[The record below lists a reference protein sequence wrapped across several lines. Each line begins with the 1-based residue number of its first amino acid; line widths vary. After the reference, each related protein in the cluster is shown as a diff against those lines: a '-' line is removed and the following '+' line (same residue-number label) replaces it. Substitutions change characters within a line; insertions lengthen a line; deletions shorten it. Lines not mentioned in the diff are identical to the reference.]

1 MINKPLGEILIEKN
15 LITKEQLARALE
27 LQKETGS
34 LLGEILV
41 SLGLITPLQLYHVIT
56 EQGPFEYAGGNLQ
69 LLAQE
74 IDPKLLS
81 FFNPQDFFQF
91 SFFPYRTNHDE
102 IEILTPNPNNGSLRQ
117 FLENRFPGKRLTL
130 KLITPYELDW
140 LAHIFFKDKFLLEA
154 TSGLFYRSPEESAMR
169 VFTPIQWISLGILCA
184 LIIIGVFTL
193 PHSTLLILLGLANLF
208 YAINVIFRYVLSS
221 AGAKL
226 DTNSS
231 LFKKTDYQ
239 LRPSDLPIYT
249 ILLPLYHEP
258 SSVIRQLKTAI
269 QNLDYPPEKLDVIF
283 LIEEDD
289 QETLIHCK
297 AEKPPYNVRFVIV
310 PKGMPKTK
318 PRACNF
324 GLAFA
329 RGEFLTIYDAEDI
342 PERDQLKKAVAYF
355 RSSPPNI
362 MCFQNALNFYNAEQ
376 NILTRLFTLEYSY
389 WFDYLLPGLYLNH
402 LPVPLGGTSNHFR
415 TKILRDLGGWDPY
428 NVTEDADLGMR
439 ASYRGYQIGIL
450 PSTTFEEANS
460 QVKNWIRQR
469 SRWLKGYLQTF
480 LVHNRHPFQVIR
492 NSGWKGWFTLQA
504 FIGGTTLGQAF
515 SLILWILFFIWLF
528 NRGEFLQSYF
538 SGPILYL
545 GVFNLIIGNFLGIY
559 LNMLA
564 VFRRRNDRLIFYSLL
579 NPLYWWL
586 ASIAAWKGI
595 FQLFTR
601 PFFWE
606 KTIHGLQFKGKPD
619 E

>member
-1 MINKPLGEILIEKN
+1 MTSKPIGEILIEKN
-15 LITKEQLARALE
+15 LITKEQLAQALE

-34 LLGEILV
+34 LLGEILI
-41 SLGLITPLQLYHVIT
+41 SLGSITPIQLYQVIT
-56 EQGPFEYAGGNLQ
+56 QQGPFEYTGENLH

-74 IDPKLLS
+74 IDPKLFL
-81 FFNPQDFFQF
+81 FFNSQDFFQY
-91 SFFPYRTNHDE
+91 SFFPYRYDHE
-102 IEILTPNPNNGSLRQ
+102 ELEILTPNPNNVSLRH
-117 FLENRFPGKRLTL
+117 FLEDKFPGKKLII

-140 LAHIFFKDKFLLEA
+140 LAHIFFKDKFLQEA

-169 VFTPIQWISLGILCA
+169 VFIPVQWISLGALCA
-184 LIIIGVFTL
+184 LILIGVFTL
-193 PHSTLLILLGLANLF
+193 PRLTILILLGLANLF
-208 YAINVIFRYVLSS
+208 YAISVIFRFVLSS
-221 AGAKL
+221 SGAKL

-231 LFKKTDYQ
+231 LFKKNEPQ
-239 LRPSDLPIYT
+239 LRPNDLPTYS

-258 SSVIRQLKTAI
+258 PNVIRQLTTAI

-289 QETLIHCK
+289 QDTLVHCK

-310 PKGMPKTK
+310 PEGMPKTK

-342 PERDQLKKAVAYF
+342 PERDQLKKAVACF
-355 RSSPPNI
+355 RSSPPDI

-402 LPVPLGGTSNHFR
+402 LPIPLGGTSNHFR

-439 ASYRGYQIGIL
+439 ASYRGYRVGIL

-460 QVKNWIRQR
+460 RVKNWIRQR

-480 LVHNRHPFQVIR
+480 LVHNRHPFQVVR
-492 NSGWKGWFTLQA
+492 NSGWKGWFTLQV

-538 SGPILYL
+538 DSVY
-545 GVFNLIIGNFLGIY
+545 
-559 LNMLA
+559 
-564 VFRRRNDRLIFYSLL
+564 
-579 NPLYWWL
+579 
-586 ASIAAWKGI
+586 
-595 FQLFTR
+595 
-601 PFFWE
+601 
-606 KTIHGLQFKGKPD
+606 
-619 E
+619 

>member
-1 MINKPLGEILIEKN
+1 MTSKPIGEILIEKN
-15 LITKEQLARALE
+15 LITKEQLAQALE

-34 LLGEILV
+34 LLGEILI
-41 SLGLITPLQLYHVIT
+41 SLGSITPIQLYQVIT
-56 EQGPFEYAGGNLQ
+56 QQGPFEYTGENLH

-74 IDPKLLS
+74 IDPKLFL
-81 FFNPQDFFQF
+81 FFNSQDFFQY
-91 SFFPYRTNHDE
+91 SFFPYRYDHE
-102 IEILTPNPNNGSLRQ
+102 ELEILTPNPNNVSLRH
-117 FLENRFPGKRLTL
+117 FLEDKFPGKKLII

-140 LAHIFFKDKFLLEA
+140 LAHIFFKDKFLQEA

-169 VFTPIQWISLGILCA
+169 VFTPVQWISLGALCA
-184 LIIIGVFTL
+184 LILIGVFTL
-193 PHSTLLILLGLANLF
+193 PRLTILILLGLANLF
-208 YAINVIFRYVLSS
+208 YAISVIFRFVLSS
-221 AGAKL
+221 SGAKL

-231 LFKKTDYQ
+231 LFKKNEPQ
-239 LRPSDLPIYT
+239 LRPNDLPTYS

-258 SSVIRQLKTAI
+258 PNVIRQLTTAI

-289 QETLIHCK
+289 QDTLIHCK

-310 PKGMPKTK
+310 PEGMPKTK

-342 PERDQLKKAVAYF
+342 PERDQLKKAVACF
-355 RSSPPNI
+355 RSSPPDI

-402 LPVPLGGTSNHFR
+402 LPIPLGGTSNHFR

-439 ASYRGYQIGIL
+439 ASYRGYRVGIL

-460 QVKNWIRQR
+460 RVKNWIRQR

-480 LVHNRHPFQVIR
+480 LVHNRHPFQVVR
-492 NSGWKGWFTLQA
+492 NSGWKGWFTLQV

-545 GVFNLIIGNFLGIY
+545 GVFNLIVGNFLGIY
-559 LNMLA
+559 LSMLA
-564 VFRRRNDRLIFYSLL
+564 VFRRGIDRLIFYSLL

-586 ASIAAWKGI
+586 TSIAAWKGI

-606 KTIHGLQFKGKPD
+606 KTIHGLQIEEK
-619 E
+619 

>member
-1 MINKPLGEILIEKN
+1 MTSKPIGEILIEKN
-15 LITKEQLARALE
+15 LITKEQLAQALE

-34 LLGEILV
+34 LLGEILI
-41 SLGLITPLQLYHVIT
+41 SLGSITPIQLYQVIT
-56 EQGPFEYAGGNLQ
+56 QQGPFEYTGENLH

-74 IDPKLLS
+74 IDPKLFL
-81 FFNPQDFFQF
+81 FFNSQDFFQY
-91 SFFPYRTNHDE
+91 SFFPYRYDHE
-102 IEILTPNPNNGSLRQ
+102 ELEILTPNPNNVSLRH
-117 FLENRFPGKRLTL
+117 FLEDKFPGKKLII

-140 LAHIFFKDKFLLEA
+140 LAHIFFKDKFLQEA

-169 VFTPIQWISLGILCA
+169 VFIPVQWISLGALCA
-184 LIIIGVFTL
+184 LILIGVFTL
-193 PHSTLLILLGLANLF
+193 PRLTILILLGLANLF
-208 YAINVIFRYVLSS
+208 YAISVIFRFVLSS
-221 AGAKL
+221 SGAKL

-231 LFKKTDYQ
+231 LFKKNEPQ
-239 LRPSDLPIYT
+239 LRPNDLPTYS

-258 SSVIRQLKTAI
+258 PNVIRQLTTAI

-289 QETLIHCK
+289 QDTLIHCK

-310 PKGMPKTK
+310 PEGMPKTK

-342 PERDQLKKAVAYF
+342 PERDQLKKAVACF
-355 RSSPPNI
+355 RSSPPDI

-402 LPVPLGGTSNHFR
+402 LPIPLGGTSNHFR

-439 ASYRGYQIGIL
+439 ASYRGYRVGIL

-460 QVKNWIRQR
+460 RVKNWIRQR

-480 LVHNRHPFQVIR
+480 LVHNRHPFQVVR
-492 NSGWKGWFTLQA
+492 NSGWKGWFTLQV

-545 GVFNLIIGNFLGIY
+545 GIFNLIVGNFLGIY
-559 LNMLA
+559 LSMLA
-564 VFRRRNDRLIFYSLL
+564 VFRRGIDRLIFYSLL

-586 ASIAAWKGI
+586 TSIAAWKGI

-606 KTIHGLQFKGKPD
+606 KTIHGLQIKEK
-619 E
+619 